1 MKNFVFLIAVLLFI
15 GCSEQE
21 EFTTYDEMKSDK
33 FMSDFFADNEL
44 QDLAKIVDFF
54 ESEMV
59 EKYSESK
66 KYNLQE
72 TYKKFNIAD
81 SIEYRK
87 NFSYLIFLN
96 FKKQKELYKK
106 LDSNLVYKIWVHPRS
121 INTKKLI
128 KEELFIRCYG
138 EYLNFLKKVGE
149 NDLKY
154 RMFKRY
160 AQGIENQCG
169 ISIRNTIDLT
179 INYRFFNT
187 EDIKTRLLFAV
198 HYLSTNEELI
208 QTRLNK

>member
-1 MKNFVFLIAVLLFI
+1 MKKLVYLMAVLFLISCA
-15 GCSEQE
+15 EQE
-21 EFTTYDEMKSDK
+21 LITYNEMRSDK
-33 FMSDFFADNEL
+33 FMSDFFTDNEL

-54 ESEMV
+54 ESEML
-59 EKYSESK
+59 EKFSESK

-121 INTKKLI
+121 NKTNKLI
-128 KEELFIRCYG
+128 KEELFIKCYG

-149 NDLKY
+149 IDIKY
-154 RMFKRY
+154 GLFKRY
-160 AQGIENQCG
+160 AQGVENQCG
-169 ISIRNTIDLT
+169 ISIQNTMDLT
-179 INYRFFNT
+179 LNYRFFNT

-208 QTRLNK
+208 QTQLNK